1 MTCGNPR
8 RKQMGF
14 GGHVR
19 AMWVI
24 AYIFTCPAAAGIG
37 DTGLLEITLTSQTG
51 SQLQCQLSELIKVR
65 RTIPAWW
72 KPNCFNLD
80 YYIMHLGFIVSLAIF
95 FFFFLAL
102 VFPFLYYV
110 GLSSFSNI

>member
-37 DTGLLEITLTSQTG
+37 DTGLLEITLASQTG